1 MKQLINLN
9 FFVLKFNLIKIY
21 LYINL
26 IPLKLLF
33 DFTIK
38 SEIEFL
44 QKYNYILYKV
54 FETSLYRMTST
65 PVSHE
70 KNMIYLANHRTFSD
84 FSIDSIVVHNT
95 GVFMSRFL
103 IAIAI
108 PGGNILKLMSR
119 HLEYFVRRQGKT
131 DINKFEKLLKHI
143 QESNRNI
150 LIYPEGTRRHG
161 HDYACDLKK
170 GSIYYSYKM
179 NSPIQFVITH
189 GKDNIFNEKKM
200 IAVKNLNAFVYYSK
214 VYDQDYEKYESMEE
228 WYEYI
233 NSEWKTFFNM
243 IYTTDHKVEDAF
255 GKIDPS
261 IVVDD
266 NNKHPINKKKLYIA
280 RLSVV
285 SISIYCISK
294 LLSYATT
301 LF

>member
-1 MKQLINLN
+1 M
-9 FFVLKFNLIKIY
+9 
-21 LYINL
+21 

-38 SEIEFL
+38 SEIECL

-54 FETSLYRMTST
+54 FKTSLYRMTST
-65 PVSHE
+65 PVSHK
-70 KNMIYLANHRTFSD
+70 KNIIYFANHRTFSD
-84 FSIDSIVVHNT
+84 FSIDSIVVDNT
-95 GVFMSRFL
+95 GVFISRFL
-103 IAIAI
+103 ITIAI

-119 HLEYFVRRQGKT
+119 HIEYFVRRQGKT
-131 DINKFEKLLKHI
+131 DINKFEKILKHI

-170 GSIYYSYKM
+170 GSIYYSYKT

-266 NNKHPINKKKLYIA
+266 NKKRPINKKNLYIA
-280 RLSVV
+280 RLSIV